1 MSQICAGTHPDCWR
15 GVIKVVKIEKIPSP
29 RRNVWKQNFCVWSSL
44 TISMIFITFSM
55 SQIFLTV
62 SPVGTCSLHHCLQL
76 FLWGLT
82 SRFKVDQRS
91 TKKCREPFDEPTIL
105 SNIFNIWIAI
115 CYHLKAYAAS
125 VLSNVKNKYFKSYLS
140 LLFEYIWPTCEFFSL
155 SQNNMFRSE

>member
-1 MSQICAGTHPDCWR
+1 
-15 GVIKVVKIEKIPSP
+15 
-29 RRNVWKQNFCVWSSL
+29 
-44 TISMIFITFSM
+44 M

-105 SNIFNIWIAI
+105 SNILIFELPFVIISKLMQRQYSPMLKTNTSSHI
-115 CYHLKAYAAS
+115 CPY
-125 VLSNVKNKYFKSYLS
+125 
-140 LLFEYIWPTCEFFSL
+140 
-155 SQNNMFRSE
+155 

>member
-15 GVIKVVKIEKIPSP
+15 GVIKVVKIEKISSS

-82 SRFKVDQRS
+82 SRSKVDQRS

-105 SNIFNIWIAI
+105 SNILIFELPFVIISKLMQRQYSPMLKTNTSSHICPYCLNIQSDF
-115 CYHLKAYAAS
+115 LTG
-125 VLSNVKNKYFKSYLS
+125 
-140 LLFEYIWPTCEFFSL
+140 PTLEITMIL
-155 SQNNMFRSE
+155 